1 MQHLVSACQSV
12 FRRKIT
18 MVVVVLIV
26 PALLGVG
33 NLVKQL
39 PQFAGITNCASH
51 TMGRSSAQS
60 CLKAAALSGSQA
72 IGQTN
77 YNLNSDTSGL
87 APAKIAKMKQV
98 YASRQA
104 RTNEKKATPPPA
116 RIGLS
121 PVKTIPTPVPTNP
134 TPVPTDSNPTPTSP
148 TPPPVPSGQG
158 SVAAMIY
165 QIFGPY
171 AAGALQVAKCESGL
185 NPAAYN
191 PTSNGGSHAVGV
203 FQILYPSTWMNTSEA
218 SSSPYNA
225 QANILAAHEIF
236 VRDGYSWREWSC
248 AA

>member
-1 MQHLVSACQSV
+1 MQHLVSVFQSV

-39 PQFAGITNCASH
+39 PQFAGMANCSSH
-51 TMGRSSAQS
+51 PMGRSSTQS
-60 CLKAAALSGSQA
+60 CLKAAALSDSQA
-72 IGQTN
+72 VGQTN
-77 YNLNSDTSGL
+77 HNLSSDTPGL
-87 APAKIAKMKQV
+87 DPVKIAKLKKM
-98 YASRQA
+98 YASRVA
-104 RTNEKKATPPPA
+104 RMNEKKITPPPA

-134 TPVPTDSNPTPTSP
+134 TAVPTNPNPAPTSP

-158 SVAAMIY
+158 SVATMID

-171 AAGALQVAKCESGL
+171 AARALQVAKCESGL
-185 NPAAYN
+185 NPSAYN
-191 PTSNGGSHAVGV
+191 PTSIGGSHAAGV
-203 FQILYPSTWMNTSEA
+203 FQILYPSTWSNTSEA

>member
-1 MQHLVSACQSV
+1 MQHLVSVCQSV

-26 PALLGVG
+26 PSLLGVG
-33 NLVKQL
+33 NLVKQW
-39 PQFAGITNCASH
+39 PQFAGIANCSSH
-51 TMGRSSAQS
+51 SMRHSSAQS
-60 CLKAAALSGSQA
+60 CLRAAALSES
-72 IGQTN
+72 QTN
-77 YNLNSDTSGL
+77 QNLNSDTSGL
-87 APAKIAKMKQV
+87 DPAKIAMLRKV
-98 YASRQA
+98 HAARQA

-121 PVKTIPTPVPTNP
+121 PVQTIPTPAPTNP
-134 TPVPTDSNPTPTSP
+134 PPAPTSP

-158 SVAAMIY
+158 SVATMIY

-171 AAGALQVAKCESGL
+171 ASGALQVAKCESGL
-185 NPAAYN
+185 DPGAYN
-191 PTSNGGSHAVGV
+191 PVSNGGSHAVGV

-236 VRDGYSWREWSC
+236 VHDGYSWREWSC

>member
-1 MQHLVSACQSV
+1 MQHLVSVCQSV

-26 PALLGVG
+26 PSLLGVG

-39 PQFAGITNCASH
+39 PQFAGIANCSSH
-51 TMGRSSAQS
+51 TIRHRSAQS
-60 CLKAAALSGSQA
+60 CLKAAALSESQA
-72 IGQTN
+72 IGQTDH
-77 YNLNSDTSGL
+77 NLNSDTSGL
-87 APAKIAKMKQV
+87 DPAKIVMLKKV
-98 YASRQA
+98 YAARQA

-121 PVKTIPTPVPTNP
+121 PVQTIPTPAPTNP
-134 TPVPTDSNPTPTSP
+134 PPTPTSP

-158 SVAAMIY
+158 SVATMIN

-185 NPAAYN
+185 NPGAYN
-191 PTSNGGSHAVGV
+191 PVSNGGSHAVGV

>member
-1 MQHLVSACQSV
+1 MKQFILACQSV
-12 FRRKIT
+12 FRKKIT

-26 PALLGVG
+26 PSLLGVG
-33 NLVKQL
+33 NLVKL
-39 PQFAGITNCASH
+39 FPQFAGIANCSSH
-51 TMGRSSAQS
+51 TMGRSSTQS
-60 CLKAAALSGSQA
+60 CLRAAALSDSQA

-77 YNLNSDTSGL
+77 HNLNSDTFGL
-87 APAKIAKMKQV
+87 DPVKISELKRM
-98 YASRQA
+98 YATRSA
-104 RTNEKKATPPPA
+104 HTNEKRATPPPA
-116 RIGLS
+116 RIGLP

-134 TPVPTDSNPTPTSP
+134 PSAPTNPNPAPTSP
-148 TPPPVPSGQG
+148 TPPPVSTGQG
-158 SVAAMIY
+158 SVATMIN

-191 PTSNGGSHAVGV
+191 PTSNGGSHAAGV

-248 AA
+248 AP

>member
-18 MVVVVLIV
+18 MVVVVLII

-33 NLVKQL
+33 NLVKQM
-39 PQFAGITNCASH
+39 PQFAGIANCSSH
-51 TMGRSSAQS
+51 TMRHRSTQS
-60 CLKAAALSGSQA
+60 CLRATALSGSQA
-72 IGQTN
+72 IGQTDH
-77 YNLNSDTSGL
+77 NLNGDSPGL
-87 APAKIAKMKQV
+87 DPVKISKMKKMV
-98 YASRQA
+98 ASRSA
-104 RTNEKKATPPPA
+104 RTNERKATPPPA

-121 PVKTIPTPVPTNP
+121 PVKTIPTPVPTSPNP
-134 TPVPTDSNPTPTSP
+134 APTSP

-185 NPAAYN
+185 NPGAYN
-191 PTSNGGSHAVGV
+191 PVSNGGSHAAGV

-218 SSSPYNA
+218 SSSPFNA
-225 QANILAAHEIF
+225 RANILAAHEIF

>member
-18 MVVVVLIV
+18 MVVVVVLIV
-26 PALLGVG
+26 PSLLGVG

-39 PQFAGITNCASH
+39 PQFVGIATCSSH
-51 TMGRSSAQS
+51 TVRHSSAQS
-60 CLKAAALSGSQA
+60 CLRAAALSESQA

-77 YNLNSDTSGL
+77 HNLNSDTYG
-87 APAKIAKMKQV
+87 PDPVKIAKLKKM
-98 YASRQA
+98 YASRPT
-104 RTNEKKATPPPA
+104 RTNEKKVTPPPA

-134 TPVPTDSNPTPTSP
+134 PSAPTNP
-148 TPPPVPSGQG
+148 TPPPEPSGQG
-158 SVAAMIY
+158 SVAAMVN

-185 NPAAYN
+185 NPGAYN
-191 PTSNGGSHAVGV
+191 PVSNGGSHAVGV

>member
-26 PALLGVG
+26 PSLLGVG

-39 PQFAGITNCASH
+39 PQFTGIASCSSH
-51 TMGRSSAQS
+51 TMRHNSAQS
-60 CLKAAALSGSQA
+60 CLRAAALSESQA

-77 YNLNSDTSGL
+77 QNLNSDTSGL
-87 APAKIAKMKQV
+87 DPAKIAMLKKMR
-98 YASRQA
+98 ASRQA

-121 PVKTIPTPVPTNP
+121 PVKTIPTPAPTNP
-134 TPVPTDSNPTPTSP
+134 PPVPTSP

-158 SVAAMIY
+158 SVAAMIN

-171 AAGALQVAKCESGL
+171 AAGALQVAKRESGL
-185 NPAAYN
+185 NPGADN
-191 PTSNGGSHAVGV
+191 PGANGGSHAVGV
-203 FQILYPSTWMNTSEA
+203 FHILYPGTWMTTAEA
-218 SSSPYNA
+218 YGSPYNA
-225 QANILAAHEIF
+225 QAHIVA
-236 VRDGYSWREWSC
+236 
-248 AA
+248 